1 MKKANIK
8 SSTGRENKKKKINI
22 KPNLNFDN
30 IKKKNWKIIIIIISI
45 VALIVVGLVVIIV
58 VLKSKKK
65 DDEEKVESDELN
77 QNNYQVISSDYNVS
91 KGKEFRLFNPEKA
104 GLNEQDYSVQKEEDQ
119 GKSRLLSGIEQGKMT
134 LDIGGKVKLKIIIK
148 KNVFSLSGL
157 FSNITNLQSIDFTG
171 FNINLVHNFDCLFE
185 GCESLEDVK
194 FPIDVVSANVI
205 SMNNMFKG
213 CASLTFVNLTSF
225 TITDKTSLAG
235 IFAGCLKL
243 KEVDISSFNFITADF
258 FNGIGSDVN
267 LLLNTYL
274 TNKINNSTDNVYMQI
289 KYILNQFSW
298 KNIFDKK

>member
-1 MKKANIK
+1 MKKASIK

-30 IKKKNWKIIIIIISI
+30 IRKKNWKLIIIIISI
-45 VALIVVGLVVIIV
+45 VALIVVGLVVTIV

-65 DDEEKVESDELN
+65 DDEEKVESDDLN
-77 QNNYQVISSDYNVS
+77 QNNYQVISPAYNVD
-91 KGKEFRLFNPEKA
+91 KGKEFRLFNPEKV
-104 GLNEQDYSVQKEEDQ
+104 GLNDQDYSVQVEEDQ
-119 GKSRLLSGIEQGKMT
+119 GKSRLLSGIDSGKMT
-134 LDIGGKVKLKIIIK
+134 LDIGGKIKLKIIIK
-148 KNVFSLSGL
+148 KNVFSLNGL
-157 FSNITNLQSIDFTG
+157 FSNITNLLSIDFTG
-171 FNINLVHNFDCLFE
+171 FNINLVHNFDSLFE
-185 GCESLEDVK
+185 GCGALEDVK

-225 TITDKTSLAG
+225 TITDTTSLAG
-235 IFAGCLKL
+235 IFAGCLNL
-243 KEVDISSFNFITADF
+243 KDVDISSFNFITADF

>member
-1 MKKANIK
+1 MKKASIK
-8 SSTGRENKKKKINI
+8 SSTGRENKQKKINI

-30 IKKKNWKIIIIIISI
+30 INKKNWKIIIIIISI
-45 VALIVVGLVVIIV
+45 VALIVVGLVVTIV

-65 DDEEKVESDELN
+65 DDEEKVESDDLN
-77 QNNYQVISSDYNVS
+77 QNNYQVISSAYNVS

-104 GLNEQDYSVQKEEDQ
+104 GLNDQDYSVQKEEEQ

-171 FNINLVHNFDCLFE
+171 FNINLVHNFDSLFE

-243 KEVDISSFNFITADF
+243 KNVDISSFNFINADF
-258 FNGIGSDVN
+258 FDGIDSGVN
-267 LLLNTYL
+267 LILNTYL
-274 TNKINNSTDNVYMQI
+274 SNKINNSTDNVYI
-289 KYILNQFSW
+289 KIKNILNGFSW